1 MAYQR
6 GSLKKAER
14 KEGLTWVLRY
24 RINGKEQTPL
34 VVGMVSDFPTEDDA
48 NVEVDR
54 LGLRAQIN
62 SQSNIPQ
69 GRIKFNELAEF
80 YLTVVTDPTV
90 TASPMDENTMPILK
104 HNVRDYLVAK
114 WGNQIA
120 EKIEPL
126 EIQKWLVSLRTTKIK
141 DATGRVM
148 TDRLALVQSGHLKFL
163 AVTNSRRAPTIPD
176 VPTAV
181 ESGFPELAYEGLA
194 GFIGSRGMPAEL
206 IERISADVRAVAA
219 EPAVA
224 ARLAAVGQVARGT
237 TPAEFAE
244 MIEVQ
249 RTKLATIVQETGMK
263 PQR

>member
-1 MAYQR
+1 MGADTFIALSAHASLKV
-6 GSLKKAER
+6 GSLSEFVALARSQPGKLNYFAPSSAFPY
-14 KEGLTWVLRY
+14 VLGSFLRSQNLDLVPVFY
-24 RINGKEQTPL
+24 REQ
-34 VVGMVSDFPTEDDA
+34 
-48 NVEVDR
+48 N
-54 LGLRAQIN
+54 LGAQDHA
-62 SQSNIPQ
+62 Q
-69 GRIKFNELAEF
+69 GRIHLMI
-80 YLTVVTDPTV
+80 
-90 TASPMDENTMPILK
+90 S
-104 HNVRDYLVAK
+104 
-114 WGNQIA
+114 
-120 EKIEPL
+120 
-126 EIQKWLVSLRTTKIK
+126 
-141 DATGRVM
+141 VM